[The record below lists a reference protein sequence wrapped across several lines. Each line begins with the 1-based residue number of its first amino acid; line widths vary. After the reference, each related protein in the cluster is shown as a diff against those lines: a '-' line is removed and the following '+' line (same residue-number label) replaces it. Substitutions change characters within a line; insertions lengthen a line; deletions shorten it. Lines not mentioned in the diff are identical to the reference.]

1 MSRAGRDA
9 ALMVAVVMAWAWPS
23 AAQSLDFGAK
33 GGVGITSVSNVS
45 EITSTSDSDAARR
58 FGPIVG
64 GFVAAPLRGR
74 LSIQAEALVSM
85 RGARLD
91 IDSNDD
97 QTLRLTYLDVPLLV
111 KLTAPSGGDDK
122 ALYVVAG
129 PYIGFTLQAKVRD
142 DGDDQDIGDRV
153 KGADFGVTAGAGLQG
168 RRWLVEGR
176 YSEGLKNIASDSD
189 DSVKVRTIAVLAG
202 IRF

>member
-1 MSRAGRDA
+1 MSRVARSVWVV
-9 ALMVAVVMAWAWPS
+9 ALTALWASPS
-23 AAQSLDFGAK
+23 AAQGLEFGAK

-58 FGPIVG
+58 FGPVFG
-64 GFVAAPLRGR
+64 GFAAAPLRGR
-74 LSIQAEALVSM
+74 LSIQAEALVSI

-91 IDSNDD
+91 VDSNDD
-97 QTLRLTYLDVPLLV
+97 ETLRLTYLDVPVLV

-122 ALYVVAG
+122 ALYVIGG
-129 PYIGFTLQAKVRD
+129 PYIGFNLQAKVRE
-142 DGDDQDIGDRV
+142 GDEDRDIADRV
-153 KGADFGVTAGAGLQG
+153 TGTDFGVMVGAGLQG

-176 YSEGLKNIASDSD
+176 YSAGLKNIATDSD
-189 DSVKVRTIAVLAG
+189 DSVKARTIAVLAG